1 MSEIKVKSLQKALE
15 ILNCFI
21 EEPML
26 GVTELSEK
34 FGFYKS
40 NVHNILTTFKA
51 LGYLEQDEIS
61 GKYKLGIQAF
71 KLGYALKD
79 TFSIIKIC
87 LPFMQELANQADQ
100 RVYLAIPYG
109 REIYYLEATYPIE
122 TVTLMRS
129 VFGMK
134 ADYHCTGLG
143 KAMLAFMP
151 SDFIEEIID
160 MGLHRYTENTITDP
174 ECLRKEMLVTRQ
186 RGYAIDNMEHEF
198 GVKCVSLPILGA
210 DGRVSA
216 ALSISGSFRDFS
228 EEHIKKYALILKDAI
243 MKIEKRL

>member
-1 MSEIKVKSLQKALE
+1 MSEVKVKSLQKALE

-26 GVTELSEK
+26 GVTELSDR
-34 FGFYKS
+34 FGLYKS
-40 NVHNILTTFKA
+40 NVHNILTTFKT
-51 LGYLEQDEIS
+51 LGYLEQDELS

-87 LPFMQELANQADQ
+87 QPFMQELANQADQ
-100 RVYLAIPYG
+100 RVYLAIPYE

-122 TVTLMRS
+122 TITLMRS

-151 SDFIEEIID
+151 ADFLEEIIS
-160 MGLHRYTENTITDP
+160 MGLNKYTDNTIVSP
-174 ECLRKEMLVTRQ
+174 EALKQEMLVTRQ
-186 RGYAIDNMEHEF
+186 RGYAVDRMEHEF
-198 GVKCVSLPILGA
+198 GIKCVSLPIRGA
-210 DGRVSA
+210 DGRVIA
-216 ALSISGSFRDFS
+216 AISISGSFREFS
-228 EEHIKKYALILKDAI
+228 EEQIEKYALMLKEAI